1 LEALKSFYH
10 SLFLNSRLFVA
21 VGITA
26 SLFILAFFY
35 GGFLEAAKISFWLVL
50 ILFALDLLF
59 LYSRSK
65 GLQGNR
71 ITPERFSNGDENPIQ
86 LELANHYPFQVS
98 LEIIDEVPFQFQM
111 RDLEFKV
118 QLNKDANKT
127 IQYSLRPTERGA
139 YHFGALNVFVSSPIG
154 LVKRR
159 YSLDQARNVPTYPSF
174 LQMRKYQLMAVS
186 NRLTDV
192 GVKKIRRLGHSTA
205 FEQIKEYVRGDDY
218 RTVNWKATARSS
230 KLMVNQYADEKSQSV
245 YCLIDKSRAMKMPFE
260 GMTLLDYAINATLVM
275 SNIAI
280 YKQDKAGLIAFAE
293 RVSTQIPAS
302 SRAIQM
308 SRLQEALYNQ
318 KTQFLE
324 ADYAR
329 LYTALR
335 STVSQRSL
343 LILFTNF
350 ESLTALHRQLPYLQK
365 LARNHLLLV
374 IFFENTELKELLDS
388 SPENTEDIYVKTIGE
403 HFAFEK
409 KQIVKELERH
419 GILAI
424 LTPPQHV
431 TVNTLNKYLEI
442 KARGML

>member
-1 LEALKSFYH
+1 MEKLKSFYH
-10 SLFLNSRLFVA
+10 SFFLNSRLFLA

-35 GGFLEAAKISFWLVL
+35 GGFLEAAKISFWLVI
-50 ILFALDLLF
+50 ILFTLDLLF
-59 LYSRSK
+59 LYSRK
-65 GLQGNR
+65 EGVTGTR
-71 ITPERFSNGDENPIQ
+71 ITPDRFSNGDQNPIQ
-86 LELANHYPFQVS
+86 LNLVNKYPFQVS

-111 RDLEFKV
+111 RDLKFNV
-118 QLNKDANKT
+118 QLNRDATRN
-127 IQYSLRPTERGA
+127 IQYSLRPTERGE
-139 YHFGALNVFVSSPIG
+139 YHFGALNVFTSSPIG

-159 YSLDQARNVPTYPSF
+159 YSLDQSRNVPTYPSF

-186 NRLTDV
+186 NRLMDV
-192 GVKKIRRLGHSTA
+192 GVKKTRRLGHSTA

-218 RTVNWKATARSS
+218 RTVNWKATARSN

-293 RVSTQIPAS
+293 KVSTRIPAS

-318 KTQFLE
+318 ETQFLE

-329 LYTALR
+329 LYSALR

-350 ESLTALHRQLPYLQK
+350 ESLTALRRQLPYLQK

>member
-1 LEALKSFYH
+1 MEALKSFYH

-65 GLQGNR
+65 GLEGNR

-86 LELANHYPFQVS
+86 LELTNHYPFQVF

-118 QLNKDANKT
+118 QLNKDANRT
-127 IQYSLRPTERGA
+127 IQYSLRPTERGE

-293 RVSTQIPAS
+293 KVSTQIPAS

-388 SPENTEDIYVKTIGE
+388 SPETTEDIYVKTIGE

>member
-1 LEALKSFYH
+1 MERLISFYH
-10 SLFLNSRLFVA
+10 SLFLNSRLFIA

-35 GGFLEAAKISFWLVL
+35 GGFLEAAQISFWLL
-50 ILFALDLLF
+50 CILFALDMLI
-59 LYSRSK
+59 LYSRSN
-65 GLQGNR
+65 GIEGNR
-71 ITPERFSNGDENPIQ
+71 FTPERFSNGDQNPIQ
-86 LELANHYPFQVS
+86 ISLKNNYPFQVH
-98 LEIIDEVPFQFQM
+98 LEIIDEVPFQFQL
-111 RDLEFKV
+111 RDLQFRV
-118 QLNKDANKT
+118 QMNGEATRN
-127 IQYSLRPTERGA
+127 IQYSLRPTERGE

-154 LVKRR
+154 FVKRR
-159 YSLDQARNVPTYPSF
+159 YSLDEACNVPTYPSF

-186 NRLTDV
+186 NRLMDV

-218 RTVNWKATARSS
+218 RTVNWKATARSN

-275 SNIAI
+275 ANIAI

-293 RVSTQIPAS
+293 KVSTQVPAS

-318 KTQFLE
+318 QTQFLE

-329 LYTALR
+329 LYTAVR

-374 IFFENTELKELLDS
+374 IFFENTELKELLETT
-388 SPENTEDIYVKTIGE
+388 PEHTEDIYTKTVGE

-424 LTPPQHV
+424 LTPPRHV

>member
-1 LEALKSFYH
+1 LEQLKSFYN
-10 SLFLNSRLFVA
+10 SFFLNPRLFIA
-21 VGITA
+21 VGVTA
-26 SLFILAFFY
+26 GLFILAFFY
-35 GGFLEAAKISFWLVL
+35 PAFLEAAKIIFWLVI
-50 ILFALDLLF
+50 ILLGLDLLL
-59 LYSRSK
+59 LYSRQQ
-65 GLQGNR
+65 GLEGKR
-71 ITPERFSNGDENPIQ
+71 ITPERFSNGDQNPIEINLVNQ
-86 LELANHYPFQVS
+86 YPFQVF
-98 LEIIDEVPFQFQM
+98 LDIVDELPFQFQV
-111 RDLEFKV
+111 RDMNFHV
-118 QLNKDANKT
+118 QLSKEGTKT
-127 IQYSLRPTERGA
+127 LRYELRPTERGA
-139 YHFGALNVFVSSPIG
+139 YHFGALHVFVASPIG
-154 LVKRR
+154 LIKRR
-159 YSLDQARNVPTYPSF
+159 YSLDQACNVPTYPSF

-186 NRLTDV
+186 NRLMDL
-192 GVKKIRRLGHSTA
+192 GIKKTRRLGHSTA

-218 RTVNWKATARSS
+218 RTVNWKATARSN
-230 KLMVNQYADEKSQSV
+230 KLMVNQYADERSQSV

-280 YKQDKAGLIAFAE
+280 YKQDKAGLITFAE
-293 RVSTQIPAS
+293 RVSSQIPAS

-308 SRLQEALYNQ
+308 SRLQEVLYNQ
-318 KTQFLE
+318 ETQFLE

-350 ESLTALHRQLPYLQK
+350 ESLTALRRQLPYLQK

-374 IFFENTELKELLDS
+374 IFFENTELKELLES
-388 SPENTEDIYVKTIGE
+388 SPENTEDIYIKTVGE